1 MDEKKN
7 DFADGIAGP
16 TMKQTASASMGHH
29 SVPLDLSP
37 TSTRETLA
45 STVGDED
52 EVAATPSL
60 STTRLLAAHIGAA
73 LTLFLAT
80 TDANIVSTSLPTI
93 SREFNASQTQYTW
106 VAVAYMLTQTA
117 FQPLYGRISEL
128 VGRKVLLFSSV
139 SIFGLG
145 SLLCG
150 VSTSTDT
157 LIISRAIAGVGGGGI
172 VSSVWVMT
180 SEIVPIS
187 SRAKWSQ
194 ALSITW
200 SCSAV
205 AGPLLGGVF
214 SGNTDSDSQLSW
226 RWGFYINLPVCLFA
240 SVVLLFS
247 LRNVKFQ
254 RSADTSMRTLMQR
267 FDFGGLLLFMTGTI
281 LIVFGFSFANQN
293 RWNSATTITT
303 LTLGLG
309 ILICAGVYEIRTK
322 RDCLFPPTAFTNPTA
337 VIILVITFLHNF
349 AFTSGTFYLAL
360 FFQTVN
366 AYTPL
371 QAGLQLLPFSL
382 GSSLA
387 SMPAAWFIEFWQRRR
402 QDSSGQNLVISM
414 GLFVSTIGFGLLIL
428 LGAQASRAEQIIY
441 PLVSGVGM
449 GLLFHAPYQ
458 VFVRCLKPEELAAGT
473 SAFFLVRF
481 TGATVGLAVS
491 GAILYARASHLLP
504 TGVNLSV
511 AGSLEGLNSFQS
523 PILRLK
529 VLDAFAVSIQ
539 TIWIVCAPCLGLS
552 LLMSLMMKKLTLSSV
567 TTHNLASE
575 KAEAGATAV

>member
-1 MDEKKN
+1 M
-7 DFADGIAGP
+7 FFGL
-16 TMKQTASASMGHH
+16 TRR
-29 SVPLDLSP
+29 
-37 TSTRETLA
+37 TSWL
-45 STVGDED
+45 TVY
-52 EVAATPSL
+52 
-60 STTRLLAAHIGAA
+60 RRRAA

-93 SREFNASQTQYTW
+93 SREFDASQTQYTW

-117 FQPLYGRISEL
+117 FQPLYGRISDL

-139 SIFGLG
+139 AIFGLG

-150 VSTSTDT
+150 VSNVTYEQCITR

-187 SRAKWSQ
+187 SRPKWSQ

-205 AGPLLGGVF
+205 AGPLLGGAF
-214 SGNTDSDSQLSW
+214 SGNTGSNSQLSW
-226 RWGFYINLPVCLFA
+226 RWGCQCTKSICFYMNLPVCLFA
-240 SVVLLFS
+240 SVVLYFS
-247 LRNVKFQ
+247 LRTVKFQ
-254 RSADTSMRTLMQR
+254 RSADTFMQTLMQR

-337 VIILVITFLHNF
+337 AIILVITFLHNF

-387 SMPAAWFIEFWQRRR
+387 SMPAAWFIELWQHRRK
-402 QDSSGQNLVISM
+402 DSSGQNLVISV
-414 GLFVSTIGFGLLIL
+414 GLLVSTIGFGLLIL
-428 LGAQASRAEQIIY
+428 LGAQASRAEQIMY
-441 PLVSGVGM
+441 PLVSGIGM

-458 VFVRCLKPEELAAGT
+458 VFVRCLKPGELAAGT

-481 TGATVGLAVS
+481 TGATVGLVCTRSAGRVECSDHVLS
-491 GAILYARASHLLP
+491 GL
-504 TGVNLSV
+504 

-529 VLDAFAVSIQ
+529 VLDAFATSIQ
-539 TIWIVCAPCLGLS
+539 TIWIVCTPCLGLS
-552 LLMSLMMKKLTLSSV
+552 LLLSLMMKKLTLSSV
-567 TTHNLASE
+567 TTTHSLTNE
-575 KAEAGATAV
+575 KAEAGTTAV